1 MIWQRL
7 SPPRGGRTSK
17 LLLIFQYALQIR
29 CVDRLKCTGL
39 LSKDRQRYSFRNF
52 RIKNYYY
59 RKQYREQ
66 VVQQRVGER
75 VVEQRNFVEKSL
87 PFPFFRLK
95 SFFDLLHFGGWT
107 IVVIILVRLVISFVD
122 TGFLG
127 ICLNINFFDGENSV
141 SLKILWNYS
150 YQKYDNEHECY
161 NLSGCS

>member
-29 CVDRLKCTGL
+29 SVDRLKCTGL

-52 RIKNYYY
+52 RRKNHYY

-87 PFPFFRLK
+87 PFPFLAQIFLRPLAFR
-95 SFFDLLHFGGWT
+95 
-107 IVVIILVRLVISFVD
+107 RLDYRRNNPRQVGDKLRRYWLSRH
-122 TGFLG
+122 LP
-127 ICLNINFFDGENSV
+127 
-141 SLKILWNYS
+141 
-150 YQKYDNEHECY
+150 EH
-161 NLSGCS
+161 